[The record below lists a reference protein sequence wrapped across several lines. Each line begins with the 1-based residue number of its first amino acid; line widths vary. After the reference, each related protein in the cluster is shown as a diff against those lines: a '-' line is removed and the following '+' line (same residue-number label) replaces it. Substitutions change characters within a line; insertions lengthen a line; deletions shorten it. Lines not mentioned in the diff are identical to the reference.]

1 MHNETVET
9 IIGAIVV
16 AIAVVFVIFTY
27 SSTSAGS
34 MGGYPLTAKMVRVDG
49 LAVGTDVKLAGVKV
63 GTVSALELAPDYQ
76 ITVHINIHADV
87 KVPDD
92 SSLVVTSSGL
102 LSGSYLSIQPGGSD
116 KMLVA
121 GGVIKNTQGAIDMMG
136 LLNKFVN
143 SSSGS
148 QPAPAAG
155 GAAPAP
161 SHE

>member
-16 AIAVVFVIFTY
+16 VIAVVFVIFTY
-27 SSTSAGS
+27 RSTSVGS
-34 MGGYPLTAKMVRVDG
+34 MDGYPLTAKMVRVDG
-49 LAVGTDVKLAGVKV
+49 LGVGTDVKLGGVKI
-63 GTVSALELAPDYQ
+63 GTVSALDLSPDYQ
-76 ITVHINIHADV
+76 ITVHLTIHADV

-116 KMLVA
+116 KMLAA

-143 SSSGS
+143 SGSSSQSSGTT
-148 QPAPAAG
+148 P
-155 GAAPAP
+155 APAP
-161 SHE
+161 SQP

>member
-9 IIGAIVV
+9 IIGAIVII
-16 AIAVVFVIFTY
+16 IAVVFVIFTY

-34 MGGYPLTAKMVRVDG
+34 MGGYELTAKMVRVDG
-49 LAVGTDVKLAGVKV
+49 LAVGTDVKIGGLKV
-63 GTVSALELAPDYQ
+63 GTVSALDLAPDYQ
-76 ITVHINIHADV
+76 VTIHLDIHANV

-116 KMLVA
+116 KMLAA

-148 QPAPAAG
+148 SSAPSAG
-155 GAAPAP
+155 TAPAP
-161 SHE
+161 SQP

>member
-1 MHNETVET
+1 MYNETVET
-9 IIGAIVV
+9 IVGAIVI
-16 AIAVVFVIFTY
+16 AIAVIFVIFTY

-34 MGGYPLTAKMVRVDG
+34 MGGYALTAKMVRVDG
-49 LAVGTDVKLAGVKV
+49 LGVGTDVRLGGVKV
-63 GTVSALELAPDYQ
+63 GTVSALELSPDYQ
-76 ITVHINIHADV
+76 ITVHLSVHSDV

-116 KMLVA
+116 KMLPP

-143 SSSGS
+143 SSSGNNQS
-148 QPAPAAG
+148 SG
-155 GAAPAP
+155 TAPAP
-161 SHE
+161 SQPSP

>member
-9 IIGAIVV
+9 IIGAIVIV
-16 AIAVVFVIFTY
+16 IAVVFVIFTY

-34 MGGYPLTAKMVRVDG
+34 IGGYELTAKMVRVDG
-49 LAVGTDVKLAGVKV
+49 LAIGTDVKVGGLKV

-76 ITVHINIHADV
+76 VTVHLNIHANV

-116 KMLVA
+116 KMLAA

-143 SSSGS
+143 SGSAPSGN
-148 QPAPAAG
+148 QAPAQ
-155 GAAPAP
+155 P
-161 SHE
+161 